1 MSWQSQAAKHFY
13 ALPGIKSKN
22 PTILYHDH
30 VKENKAGFVLM
41 NVRIII
47 INMKDITWPGLNIV
61 DFCVGVPQVI
71 Y

>member
-47 INMKDITWPGLNIV
+47 INMKDIT
-61 DFCVGVPQVI
+61 
-71 Y
+71 